1 MHQSIMNPL
10 NPRVNGR
17 IWFLYPILYIDHV
30 VKRIN
35 FKCKFHCYG
44 YDQQMSMYNLCT
56 MGIITG
62 SLACVRT
69 VKYKYATVCVDHSA
83 VQQLNLST
91 QFTDTIN
98 AMVNCQ
104 LTIWTYSCG
113 LFAVAFAAEVINGSS
128 PIGVRFAV
136 RQMRNHLMKCL
147 LDRELS
153 VFPRQRV

>member
-104 LTIWTYSCG
+104 FHLDVQLLVICRGFCG
-113 LFAVAFAAEVINGSS
+113 RSNQRFLANRSEVCSTSDAESPHEMFIGS
-128 PIGVRFAV
+128 
-136 RQMRNHLMKCL
+136 
-147 LDRELS
+147 
-153 VFPRQRV
+153 